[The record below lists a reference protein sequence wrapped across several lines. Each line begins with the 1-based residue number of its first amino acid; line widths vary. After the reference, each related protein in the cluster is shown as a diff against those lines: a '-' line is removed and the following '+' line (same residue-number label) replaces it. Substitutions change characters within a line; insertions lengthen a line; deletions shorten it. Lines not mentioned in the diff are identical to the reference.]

1 MFSILL
7 LVYLFR
13 SIGIAVPLPVTH
25 GAITLERDLETC
37 SCPSE
42 QRTIWTIVW
51 GCLATVFTCTWV
63 SVHPN
68 MPAPEDPAWKVAKRR
83 AGLMIWTIIAPELVI
98 LWALRQ
104 WLASRL
110 LADKY
115 SGHGWTKTH
124 GYFLQMGGFA
134 LYEGEIRKKVLS
146 AADLEELFTEGQV
159 AFPTTTEEEI
169 VDRSKGDGLSKTI
182 AICQTTWFVAQCI
195 ARHAQGLVVTELEIV
210 TVAFAALNGIMYFL
224 WWNKPLDVRC
234 SIPVSFLPGPNWT
247 KQVVKPS
254 KPKDSM
260 WQRILKT
267 IRNFIDHCSQ
277 KFIEILTKRSI
288 KVEYQALQAEGTD
301 IWNVPFS
308 VLDNNLLSPAWAFI
322 NENMRDDERA
332 IPTSRV
338 TTRNAEGI
346 GHWSRGRWFNQQIA
360 ILVMVIGTSFG
371 AIHCTAWSSPFPSG
385 AERVLWRVCSL
396 ILLSTPPLSFACFVC
411 DDVYDYNYIDL
422 NKRPKQALKGVV
434 YLLYLLIIIGAPLY
448 AIARLILIVEAFI
461 GLRALTPGA
470 LAELEWSSIIPHI

>member
-7 LVYLFR
+7 LLYLFR
-13 SIGIAVPLPVTH
+13 SFGIAVPLPVTH
-25 GAITLERDLETC
+25 DATTFGRDLETC

-42 QRTIWTIVW
+42 QRTIWTIIW

-83 AGLMIWTIIAPELVI
+83 AGLMIWTTLAPELVI
-98 LWALRQ
+98 FWAIRQ
-104 WLASRL
+104 WLASRE

-124 GYFLQMGGFA
+124 GYFVQMGGFA

-146 AADLEELFTEGQV
+146 TADLEELFTEGQV

-169 VDRSKGDGLSKTI
+169 LDRSKGDGLSKTI
-182 AICQTTWFVAQCI
+182 AMCQTTWFVAQCI
-195 ARHAQGLVVTELEIV
+195 ARHAQGLVITELEIV
-210 TVAFAALNGIMYFL
+210 TLAFAALNGITYFF

-234 SIPVSFLPGPNWT
+234 SIPVFLLPGPDWT
-247 KQVVKPS
+247 EQVVKPK
-254 KPKDSM
+254 KPKYSL
-260 WQRILKT
+260 WHRISETTQNLC
-267 IRNFIDHCSQ
+267 DHCSQ
-277 KFIEILTKRSI
+277 IFTTIFPKRSN
-288 KVEYQALQAEGTD
+288 KVEYQALQADRTD
-301 IWNVPFS
+301 VLPFPFNVLF
-308 VLDNNLLSPAWAFI
+308 NNFLRPASEFV
-322 NENMRDDERA
+322 NEDRGDGRI

-338 TTRNAEGI
+338 TTRNAEDI
-346 GHWSRGRWFNQQIA
+346 EESRRRWFKSNYRIA
-360 ILVMVIGTSFG
+360 ILVIVLGTSFG
-371 AIHCTAWSSPFPSG
+371 AIHCTAWSSPFSSN

-396 ILLSTPPLSFACFVC
+396 ILLCMPLLTLASFGVHE
-411 DDVYDYNYIDL
+411 VYFLSSDTYKSL
-422 NKRPKQALKGVV
+422 EEALRGVGS
-434 YLLYLLIIIGAPLY
+434 LLDFLAIVGAPLY